1 MQIICSECGQPFD
14 DDQCCYVCVARDE
27 AIEETFY
34 IAFPVA
40 IFGISLGSLIALDSY
55 PPLFSNLLVVYMVPG
70 ISLVVAL
77 VLAFFLLDRLTRY
90 AKLAIF
96 SIIFVAATFVMPA
109 AYYFLNGILD
119 GNPAREIPSIV
130 LRKGISGGY
139 RGRGPYLVLSLPWNS
154 EIISVPVWVKDRTFS
169 DAEPGDSVRL
179 VVHPG
184 AFSQPWHGDVLLK

>member
-1 MQIICSECGQPFD
+1 VQVICSECGQPFD

-27 AIEETFY
+27 AIQVTFY

-55 PPLFSNLLVVYMVPG
+55 PPLFSNLLVVYMVPA

-77 VLAFFLLDRLTRY
+77 ALAFILQDQLTRY
-90 AKLAIF
+90 ATLVRLLIVL
-96 SIIFVAATFVMPA
+96 VAATFVMPP
-109 AYYFLNGILD
+109 AYYFMNGILD
-119 GNPAREIPSIV
+119 GNPAREIPAIV
-130 LRKGISGGY
+130 LGKYRGGY
-139 RGRGPYLVLSLPWNS
+139 KRGGPYLVLSLPWNS
-154 EIISVPVWVKDRTFS
+154 ERINVKTRVSDRTFS

-184 AFSQPWHGDVLLK
+184 AFSLPWHEEVTFR

>member
-27 AIEETFY
+27 AIDVTFH
-34 IAFPVA
+34 IAFLVA
-40 IFGISLGSLIALDSY
+40 VFGISLGSLIALYSY

-70 ISLVVAL
+70 ISLVVVLA
-77 VLAFFLLDRLTRY
+77 LAFFLQDQLTRY
-90 AKLAIF
+90 WTLVI
-96 SIIFVAATFVMPA
+96 SMIILVAATFVMPP
-109 AYYFLNGILD
+109 AYLFLNGILD

-130 LRKGISGGY
+130 LGKGRGGY
-139 RGRGPYLVLSLPWNS
+139 KGGGPYLVLSIPWNS
-154 EIISVPVWVKDRTFS
+154 GRTNVRIQVHEQTFS

-184 AFSQPWHGDVLLK
+184 AFSLPWYGEVLFK

>member
-1 MQIICSECGQPFD
+1 MQVICSECGQPFD

-27 AIEETFY
+27 TIDVTFY

-77 VLAFFLLDRLTRY
+77 ALAFFLQDQLTRY
-90 AKLAIF
+90 WTLVILM
-96 SIIFVAATFVMPA
+96 IVLVAATFVMPP

-139 RGRGPYLVLSLPWNS
+139 RGRGPYLVLSVPWNS
-154 EIISVPVWVKDRTFS
+154 EIINVPVWVKDRTFS

-184 AFSQPWHGDVLLK
+184 AFSLPWYGSVFFK